1 MPTFTGSERVSA
13 WVCGLCTAAFML
25 AIPLANAAAEDAAP
39 APAPA
44 PQSQLEFNVA
54 PFAWLPGTSGD
65 VTVRGHQFQADKSFS
80 DIFNK
85 SDSLLGLAAHF
96 EARKDKFGVFAEPI
110 YMQLKFDQTVETV
123 QTHLTSD
130 LEYVEFGGFYRAFQ
144 GTVGVD
150 GKPRDWLIDGLVGGR
165 YTYLNQEVS
174 VEGFPKSPSKSASWV
189 APFLGARPP
198 RSGRPLS
205 VRDSRRHRRL
215 GAGSD
220 FSWNT
225 WALLGYRFPLFSA
238 QGLVFAGY
246 KALAQNYKSGSGAD
260 EFRWGPHRNRSNRTS
275 TIAASSA
282 KID

>member
-1 MPTFTGSERVSA
+1 MITASQTFRTWGS
-13 WVCGLCTAAFML
+13 GLCCMAL
-25 AIPLANAAAEDAAP
+25 IVSIPLASAAAEDAAP
-39 APAPA
+39 AAAPPPA

-54 PFAWLPGTSGD
+54 PFAWLPGSNGD
-65 VTVRGHQFQADKSFS
+65 VTVRGHKFQADKSFS

-85 SDSLLGLAAHF
+85 SDSLLGLAAHV
-96 EARKDKFGVFAEPI
+96 EARKDDFGVFAEPI
-110 YMQLKFDQTVETV
+110 YMQLKFNQTVETV

-189 APFLGARPP
+189 DPFLGARA
-198 RSGRPLS
+198 RIDLDDHFQFE
-205 VRDSRRHRRL
+205 VRGDI
-215 GAGSD
+215 GGFGVGSD

-246 KALAQNYKSGSGAD
+246 KALAQNYKSGSGTD
-260 EFRWGPHRNRSNRTS
+260 EFRWDVILRGPVFGMNV
-275 TIAASSA
+275 
-282 KID
+282 KF